1 MKFLF
6 LLTLNAM
13 TVASLYF
20 LVASGFSLIFGF
32 LRTVNMAHGAFYLLG
47 AYIGYD
53 IAAYSGSWL
62 LGLAGAAVAAAAVGL
77 AMHRLLLRTLGED
90 ELRQALVTIGFAVV
104 VGDLMLARYGGIT
117 YQFSPPDILFGSTPL
132 PIVNG
137 YPTIRLVVI
146 ASALVVGTGLWLLIH
161 RTRLGVLIRAGVD
174 DREIL
179 SAMGFDVQRVL
190 VMVFALGTGLA
201 GLAGVIGGSA
211 LSISPGED
219 ARFLLSSLVVVIVG
233 GMGSLAG
240 AALGALL
247 VGFAEQFGL
256 ALIPNYATLL
266 TFLLMVAVLAVRP
279 QGLFGRGGR
288 A

>member
-1 MKFLF
+1 MKFYI
-6 LLTLNAM
+6 LLSLNAM

-20 LVASGFSLIFGF
+20 LVASGFSLIFGL

-47 AYIGYD
+47 AYVGYD
-53 IAAYSGSWL
+53 LASYTGSWV
-62 LGLAGAAVAAAAVGL
+62 LGLAGAAAAVAVVGV
-77 AMHRLLLRTLGED
+77 AMHQLLLRTLGDD
-90 ELRQALVTIGFAVV
+90 ELRQALVTIGFAIV
-104 VGDLMLARYGGIT
+104 VGDLLLAHYGGIT
-117 YQFSPPDILFGSTPL
+117 YQFTPPDALYGTTPV
-132 PIVNG
+132 PVING

-146 ASALVVGTGLWLLIH
+146 AGALIVGIGLWLLIH
-161 RTRLGVLIRAGVD
+161 KTKLGMMIRAGVD

-179 SAMGFDVQRVL
+179 SAMGFNVQRVL
-190 VMVFALGTGLA
+190 LLVFALGAGLA

-247 VGFAEQFGL
+247 IGFAEQFGL
-256 ALIPNYATLL
+256 AFIPNYATLL

-279 QGLFGRGGR
+279 QGIFGRG
-288 A
+288 